1 MKITLELP
9 PDIEAQLR
17 ERVTHRDVTA
27 VRRLLAEALTP
38 TIEALLREKSEELT
52 DEEFETVSDQLAD
65 DLAVS
70 LGSQTPLLSD
80 DAVSREGI
88 YADHP

>member
-9 PDIEAQLR
+9 SDIEAQLR
-17 ERVTHRDVTA
+17 ERVSRRDVKA
-27 VRRLLAEALTP
+27 VRRLLAEALAP
-38 TIEALLREKSEELT
+38 TVEALLREKSEELA
-52 DEEFETVSDQLAD
+52 DEEFEAVSDQLAHE
-65 DLAVS
+65 LTAS

>member
-17 ERVTHRDVTA
+17 ERLSRRDVKA

-38 TIEALLREKSEELT
+38 TVEALLREKSEELME
-52 DEEFETVSDQLAD
+52 EEFEAASDRLAD
-65 DLAVS
+65 ELTAS
-70 LGSQTPLLSD
+70 TGPKTPLLSD
-80 DAVSREGI
+80 EAVSREGI

>member
-9 PDIEAQLR
+9 SDIEAQLR
-17 ERVTHRDVTA
+17 ERVIRRDVKA
-27 VRRLLAEALTP
+27 VRRLLTEALTP

-52 DEEFETVSDQLAD
+52 DEEFEAVSDQLAD
-65 DLAVS
+65 ELAAS
-70 LGSQTPLLSD
+70 LGPQKPLLSD

>member
-9 PDIEAQLR
+9 SDIEAQLR
-17 ERVTHRDVTA
+17 ESVTRHDVKA
-27 VRRLLAEALTP
+27 VRRLLTEALTP

-52 DEEFETVSDQLAD
+52 DEEFEAVADQLAD
-65 DLAVS
+65 ELTAS
-70 LGSQTPLLSD
+70 LGPKTPLLSD